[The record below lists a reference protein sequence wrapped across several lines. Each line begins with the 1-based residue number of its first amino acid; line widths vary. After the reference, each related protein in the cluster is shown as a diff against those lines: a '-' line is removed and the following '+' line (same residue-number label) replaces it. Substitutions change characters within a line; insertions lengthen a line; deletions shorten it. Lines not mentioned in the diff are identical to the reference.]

1 MPRPTTTHHHP
12 PPSKIYPPPPTTTH
26 HQPKLY
32 PPLPTISQKM
42 DYHPAKAKTYSYI
55 TSIRYCFNSFLF
67 FKMQYYFPW
76 RRFCVI
82 DFDQF
87 VFKFQIS
94 TTFSTFYDIYD
105 FLKVMF
111 NEFKFTRFIL
121 FVFINKIVML
131 T

>member
-1 MPRPTTTHHHP
+1 M
-12 PPSKIYPPPPTTTH
+12 
-26 HQPKLY
+26 
-32 PPLPTISQKM
+32 
-42 DYHPAKAKTYSYI
+42 
-55 TSIRYCFNSFLF
+55 
-67 FKMQYYFPW
+67 
-76 RRFCVI
+76 I

-105 FLKVMF
+105 FLKVLF